1 VSSLVIL
8 FFLVVIA
15 GVLYYRR
22 RRRVIPRKR
31 SLLPPVTKK
40 GPEYCEVLANVNPK
54 VVDYKFVDSPLN
66 RFVVD
71 RDETHI
77 PLYVPTSRRFY
88 MYILDRLAP
97 APMYKK
103 QVDEIR
109 KYIQKIKV
117 RRLKTEKK
125 S

>member
-15 GVLYYRR
+15 GILYYRR
-22 RRRVIPRKR
+22 RRRVVPRKR

-40 GPEYCEVLANVNPK
+40 GPEYYEVLANVNPK

-88 MYILDRLAP
+88 MHILDRLAP

-103 QVDEIR
+103 QVDEIK